1 MEVAHVEDG
10 YVEYL
15 KELFTHPALC
25 TTCLDEGKEVAAHP
39 KPYRTYMYCVDHHPG
54 IYTIAIMLIVQ
65 IFVPVLFRIVILAD
79 CSKFLSNIPSWV

>member
-54 IYTIAIMLIVQ
+54 IQAAKRREQ
-65 IFVPVLFRIVILAD
+65 KEAA
-79 CSKFLSNIPSWV
+79 SKA